1 VNKDKIKELN
11 NRLKEVVAKER
22 VRLIAQYS
30 PKYIHFLQHLNVLRG
45 EHSLKISRSS
55 DMWYI
60 EVEYEG
66 SAYKCEPEILM
77 NKEKT
82 ALEYMCK
89 IKKLTFSNEEKKHFL
104 KLLRQNGM
112 FKIFNI

>member
-1 VNKDKIKELN
+1 MNKDQLNELN
-11 NRLKEVVAKER
+11 DHLKEVVAKER
-22 VRLIAQYS
+22 VRLIGQYS
-30 PKYIHFLQHLNVLRG
+30 PKYIHFLQHFSVVRG

-66 SAYKCEPEILM
+66 NTYKCEPDILL
-77 NKEKT
+77 NVKETK
-82 ALEYMCK
+82 LERMCNVK
-89 IKKLTFSNEEKKHFL
+89 PFNFTVQERKHLLAF
-104 KLLRQNGM
+104 LRQNGA